1 MELIKQ
7 AKHDFVAQTMLT
19 DFANA
24 INKRD
29 YILSR
34 WSETVSVLERIY
46 IPGVQGI
53 DASKL
58 TKKQKSFLRRFK
70 IYNEVW
76 HHGFALEHFRMSMI
90 ALN

>member
-1 MELIKQ
+1 
-7 AKHDFVAQTMLT
+7 MLT

-29 YILSR
+29 YVLSR

-46 IPGVQGI
+46 MPGVQGI

>member
-1 MELIKQ
+1 
-7 AKHDFVAQTMLT
+7 MLT

-46 IPGVQGI
+46 LPGLQGI
-53 DASKL
+53 DVNKL
-58 TKKQKSFLRRFK
+58 TKKQKSYVRRFR

-76 HHGFALEHFRMSMI
+76 HHGFSLEHFRMSMI
-90 ALN
+90 ALNQLIDATEDF